1 MRSLI
6 LWRAARLTA
15 VACGTGSTPTAASVK
30 VIGTWSGADQASFM
44 AVLKPFEQRTGIH
57 VNYQPSTD
65 ENTIVASGVRAGNP
79 PDIAQGLSP
88 QVLTSLAKQGKVVA
102 LNSALN
108 SVVDMKALQAN
119 YSKSWIDLGEP
130 LNDGKL
136 YQVFS
141 SVALK
146 GAVWYDPKSF
156 QAKGYSV
163 PNSWDNLLLLQSTI
177 KTSGTTPWCIALG
190 SGAGSGGPG
199 LDWLNEIVLSQS
211 GPAVYDKWVAGT
223 TKWSS
228 PEITS
233 AFQAWGTILGT
244 NNGNV
249 NGGKAVMLSTNVNDG
264 GAPLFTNPPKCYMHN
279 QASSFTAFFTSANSS
294 LQPVADFN
302 FFPLPD
308 ISGQFAGAHVVSG
321 DSWSMFHDT
330 PQARKL
336 IEYLTTAEAQTIW
349 VKRGGR
355 ISPNSQT
362 SLDAYP
368 DLLSKEAAQ
377 IIVNARTA
385 RYGTADSMPPAMNA
399 AALKAVLDYVGNQGA
414 LTAILASLDKVQTT
428 AYK

>member
-1 MRSLI
+1 
-6 LWRAARLTA
+6 
-15 VACGTGSTPTAASVK
+15 
-30 VIGTWSGADQASFM
+30 M

-57 VNYQPSTD
+57 VSYQPNIDAIT
-65 ENTIVASGVRAGNP
+65 TVASGVRAGNT
-79 PDIAQGLSP
+79 PDIVQGLNP

-102 LNSALN
+102 LNSNLN
-108 SVVDMKALQAN
+108 SVVDVKALQAN
-119 YSKSWIDLGEP
+119 YAKSWIDLGEP

-177 KTSGTTPWCIALG
+177 KTSGATPWCIALG
-190 SGAGSGGPG
+190 SGPGSGVPG
-199 LDWLNEIVLSQS
+199 LDWLDEIVLSQS
-211 GPAVYDKWVAGT
+211 GPAVYDRWVAGT
-223 TKWSS
+223 LKWSS
-228 PEITS
+228 PEISS
-233 AFQAWGTILGT
+233 AFQAWGTILGAG
-244 NNGNV
+244 NANV

-264 GAPLFTNPPKCYMHN
+264 VAPLFTSPPKCYMHN
-279 QASSFTAFFTSANSS
+279 QASSFTTFFTSANSQ
-294 LQPVADFN
+294 LQPVTDFN

-308 ISGQFAGAHVVSG
+308 ISAQFAGAHLVTG
-321 DSWSMFHDT
+321 DSWTMLHDT
-330 PQARKL
+330 PSARKL
-336 IEYLTTAEAQTIW
+336 IQYLTTAEAQTIW
-349 VKRGGR
+349 AKRGGR

-377 IIVNARTA
+377 IIVNTRAA
-385 RYGTADSMPPAMNA
+385 RYGTADSMPPAMTT
-399 AALKAVLDYVGNQGA
+399 AALKAVLDFVGNQAA
-414 LTAILASLDKVQTT
+414 LTSILASLDKVQTT